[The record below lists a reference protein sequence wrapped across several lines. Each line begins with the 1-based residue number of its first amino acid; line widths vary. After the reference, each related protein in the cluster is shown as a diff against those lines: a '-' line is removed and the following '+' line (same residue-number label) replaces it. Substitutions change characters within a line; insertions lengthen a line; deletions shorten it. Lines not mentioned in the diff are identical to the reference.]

1 MVSTMDLPEGHITKR
16 MEGEMSVMIDLP
28 EKEMEVI
35 SGGTSLYDFGYLLG
49 KVFRGIW
56 DEYTRTIDWTRQA
69 PV

>member
-1 MVSTMDLPEGHITKR
+1 